1 MRTNM
6 EVPDK
11 IYVPQHLVAVG
22 TIQELDELI
31 VEGSV
36 EYIRKEALL
45 EFLTDLEKDSAK
57 NAGTDDSASAAHEM
71 VCQLIDKIKSL

>member
-1 MRTNM
+1 M

-45 EFLTDLEKDSAK
+45 EFLASLEKDSAR
-57 NAGTDDSASAAHEM
+57 NAGTDDSAYAAHEV